1 MGGNNSKPLEI
12 SDENLET
19 FSMFWLDAQVNTTED
34 NRNTQLKLRE
44 IINHLKTFDDQGECH
59 QRILSLSQE
68 DRLVLIVS
76 GRCGRQL
83 VPQIH
88 HLRQVSSIY
97 VYCMDKKA
105 NELESCKPDGYPA
118 PEPTRTWVRVKF

>member
-44 IINHLKTFDDQGECH
+44 IINHLKTFDDQN
-59 QRILSLSQE
+59 Q
-68 DRLVLIVS
+68 
-76 GRCGRQL
+76 

-97 VYCMDKKA
+97 LYCVWIR
-105 NELESCKPDGYPA
+105 KPMNYGQKILLKLKVFY
-118 PEPTRTWVRVKF
+118 R